1 MANITVEL
9 DRSTPEPAVRVLRR
23 LPNVTVRVRRGEPR
37 LVVDGRAWPLLLV
50 PGGLRSYGQSSA
62 LILKTLAADGKVG
75 LVVADR
81 LPKHVRRELEAAG
94 WAYVNGTGAIHV
106 DLPGLLLH
114 VEPEPPIARGGT
126 PRPAGMGVVGVR
138 VVQCLLGDPAREWS
152 VADLARQAGC
162 ASGEAHRIIVRLE
175 AEGFVEASGRG
186 KALRRHVENPA
197 ALLDWLATVPSARR
211 VRERLDV
218 SLYARDPIALVTK
231 LSARALEAEVPY
243 AVTGATGAA
252 ALGAPVSTAV
262 PITLVRVAPDV
273 PSLAEAAQLLGVEP
287 VDAGANMALIRDVGE
302 LGLHGR
308 ISSGSVFVAPP
319 VRIWLDMLGEPRGED
334 AAALF
339 REAVIG
345 W

>member
-1 MANITVEL
+1 
-9 DRSTPEPAVRVLRR
+9 
-23 LPNVTVRVRRGEPR
+23 
-37 LVVDGRAWPLLLV
+37 
-50 PGGLRSYGQSSA
+50 
-62 LILKTLAADGKVG
+62 
-75 LVVADR
+75 
-81 LPKHVRRELEAAG
+81 
-94 WAYVNGTGAIHV
+94 

-114 VEPEPPIARGGT
+114 VEPERSTAGGGT
-126 PRPAGMGVVGVR
+126 RRPAGMGVVGVR
-138 VVQCLLGDPAREWS
+138 VAQCLLGDPTRKWS
-152 VADLARQAGC
+152 VADLARQAAC
-162 ASGEAHRIIVRLE
+162 AAGEAHRIIVRLE
-175 AEGFVEASGRG
+175 GEGFLEASGRA
-186 KALRRHVENPA
+186 KTLRRYVRDPG

-218 SLYARDPIALVTK
+218 SLYARDPMALVTK
-231 LSARALEAEVPY
+231 LSARALEADVPY
-243 AVTGATGAA
+243 AVTGATGAG

-262 PITLVRVAPDV
+262 PITLVRIAPDV

-308 ISSGSVFVAPP
+308 VSSGSVYVAPP